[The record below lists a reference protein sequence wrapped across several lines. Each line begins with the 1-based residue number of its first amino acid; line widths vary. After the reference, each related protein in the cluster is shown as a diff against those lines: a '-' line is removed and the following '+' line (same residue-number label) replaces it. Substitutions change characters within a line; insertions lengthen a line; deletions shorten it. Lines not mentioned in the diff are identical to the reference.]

1 MTTRRTFVVLGAG
14 LAGAKAAETLRAE
27 GFTGRIVVV
36 GEEDER
42 PYERPPL
49 SKDYLRGESVR
60 QKLFVHDE
68 SYYREHDIELRTA
81 TRALALDADRHTVT
95 LTSGGHTEQLGYDR
109 LLLATGASPRHLEV
123 PGADRRGVFTLR
135 SVADADGLAG
145 AIRHASS
152 VVVIGAGWI
161 GTEVA
166 ASARQL
172 GRAVAI
178 VAPDRLPMQRV
189 LGDEVGEVYRRL
201 HADHGVD
208 LHLERN
214 VKALLG
220 TDAVEAVE
228 LGDGTRIAADVVV
241 VGIGVKPRVE
251 LAAAAGLAVD
261 DGVVVHAQLRTG
273 HPDVFAA
280 GDVASALHPLLG
292 ARIRVEHWANAL
304 HQGPAAA
311 RNMLDIPTPY
321 EQIPYFFSDQFDLG
335 MEYSGHASTWD
346 RVVFRGDPSEGR
358 FLAFWIADGVVVAG
372 MHANLWDETD
382 AIQSLVRER
391 VCVDP
396 ALLAD
401 PATPLAELAGAS
413 DSAVV

>member
-27 GFTGRIVVV
+27 GFNGRIVVV
-36 GEEDER
+36 GEEDEH

-49 SKDYLRGESVR
+49 SKEYLRGESDR

-68 SYYREHDIELRTA
+68 SYYRGHDIELRTA
-81 TRALALDADRHTVT
+81 TRALTLDPDGHSLT
-95 LTSGGHTEQLGYDR
+95 LTSGGHTDELRYDR
-109 LLLATGASPRHLEV
+109 LLLTTGASPRRLEV

-135 SVADADGLAG
+135 SVADADELAG

-172 GRAVAI
+172 GRDVAI

-201 HADHGVD
+201 HTDHGVD
-208 LHLERN
+208 FHLETN
-214 VKALLG
+214 VSALLG
-220 TDAVEAVE
+220 TDAVEAVA
-228 LGDGTRIAADVVV
+228 LGNGTRIAADVVV
-241 VGIGVKPRVE
+241 VGIGVKPRIEV
-251 LAAAAGLAVD
+251 AAAAGLAVD
-261 DGVVVHAQLRTG
+261 DGVVVDAHLRTS

-280 GDVASALHPLLG
+280 GDVASAFHPLLG
-292 ARIRVEHWANAL
+292 ERIRVEHWANAL
-304 HQGPAAA
+304 YQGPAAA

-321 EQIPYFFSDQFDLG
+321 ERIPYFFSDQFDLG
-335 MEYSGHASTWD
+335 MEYSGHVSTWD
-346 RVVFRGDPSEGR
+346 RVVFRGDPADGR

-372 MHANLWDETD
+372 MHANLWDEAD
-382 AIQSLVRER
+382 AIQRLVRER

-401 PATPLAELAGAS
+401 PSTPLDALAGAS